1 MNRMVFLDPR
11 IICEADNV
19 IQALVKWQQLGLRT
33 SVVTL
38 VGVEGSSPRPI
49 GAQMAVAEDGNYVG
63 YLSGGCFEKAVV
75 TEAVQ
80 LMKDGQNMLVRYG
93 KGSTY
98 IDINLPCGS
107 GVDLYFDQRNPPQ
120 LFQSAAQM
128 LDERKPVSIRV
139 DLASGEKEILVA
151 EPLTVI
157 ASMCDGGR
165 FRSVYLPR
173 IKVLV
178 AGAGAIFA
186 AVTRLFDVCGFEVTG
201 ITNDSKASVELAE
214 HGIVSHGSVAES
226 LLSTGPLDS
235 YSAVVLAFH
244 DHDLEIPVLAYALE
258 SKAFYIGAM
267 GSSTNLRKKTQSPE
281 GARLYRAR
289 NNPNPRPDRIDS

>member
-1 MNRMVFLDPR
+1 MNRMVVLDTR

-38 VGVEGSSPRPI
+38 VPVEGSSPRPI
-49 GAQMAVAEDGNYVG
+49 GAQMAVGKMGTMSVTCLADA
-63 YLSGGCFEKAVV
+63 SKAVV

-139 DLASGEKEILVA
+139 DLASGEKELLVA
-151 EPLTVI
+151 EPITAI
-157 ASMCDGGR
+157 ASMCDGGASAR
-165 FRSVYLPR
+165 YISRASKFSLQERAPFS
-173 IKVLV
+173 
-178 AGAGAIFA
+178 
-186 AVTRLFDVCGFEVTG
+186 RLSRG
-201 ITNDSKASVELAE
+201 
-214 HGIVSHGSVAES
+214 
-226 LLSTGPLDS
+226 
-235 YSAVVLAFH
+235 YSMHA
-244 DHDLEIPVLAYALE
+244 DL
-258 SKAFYIGAM
+258 K
-267 GSSTNLRKKTQSPE
+267 
-281 GARLYRAR
+281 
-289 NNPNPRPDRIDS
+289 

>member
-1 MNRMVFLDPR
+1 M
-11 IICEADNV
+11 
-19 IQALVKWQQLGLRT
+19 KWQQLGLRT

-63 YLSGGCFEKAVV
+63 YMSGGCFEKAVV

-128 LDERKPVSIRV
+128 LDERKPVTIRV
-139 DLASGEKEILVA
+139 DLASGEEGA
-151 EPLTVI
+151 F
-157 ASMCDGGR
+157 GGR
-165 FRSVYLPR
+165 
-173 IKVLV
+173 
-178 AGAGAIFA
+178 A
-186 AVTRLFDVCGFEVTG
+186 AYRC
-201 ITNDSKASVELAE
+201 
-214 HGIVSHGSVAES
+214 
-226 LLSTGPLDS
+226 
-235 YSAVVLAFH
+235 
-244 DHDLEIPVLAYALE
+244 
-258 SKAFYIGAM
+258 
-267 GSSTNLRKKTQSPE
+267 RKHV
-281 GARLYRAR
+281 
-289 NNPNPRPDRIDS
+289 